1 MFRRFLK
8 AWAFVRDLRY
18 SEACAEFPWS
28 LDDQEN
34 LNRFMLSPTGVKFRG
49 RLANLAIT
57 KALESVAV
65 SEDPLY
71 HAGTAYGVQIT
82 NLYIDQHLPIPVEEE
97 TEESLN
103 GELTGIYG

>member
-1 MFRRFLK
+1 MFKRFLK
-8 AWAFVRDLRY
+8 SWRFVRDLRY
-18 SEACAEFPWS
+18 NELAGELPWS

-49 RLANLAIT
+49 RLANFAIT

-82 NLYIDQHLPIPVEEE
+82 NLYVDQHLPMSEEEE

-103 GELTGIYG
+103 GELSGIYG